1 VIFFHTDGD
10 ELCAVSD
17 ILEFF
22 GHASGLGT
30 NFTKCS
36 VSPVSCSE
44 EKAARAVVVMECEL
58 APCPFKFL
66 GIPLAI
72 IRLPCSAYQP
82 VIDRIADKLPTWKA
96 SMMPRAGRPALIKSV
111 LAAIPLHQLIVLS
124 LNKNALKQVN
134 KILRSFLW
142 VGRKDAKG
150 RQCHVNWDKVARL
163 LWYGARGNPTSPSH
177 SAIRKQVN
185 KILRGFLWVGRKDA
199 KGGQCHANWGKV
211 ATLLWYG
218 GLGIPDLTR
227 TAISLWV
234 RWLWRMRTYPSRP
247 WRGLDM

>member
-10 ELCAVSD
+10 ELCAVCD

-72 IRLPCSAYQP
+72 IRLPCEAYQP

-124 LNKNALKQVN
+124 LNKKARKQAN
-134 KILRSFLW
+134 KILRM
-142 VGRKDAKG
+142 
-150 RQCHVNWDKVARL
+150 
-163 LWYGARGNPTSPSH
+163 
-177 SAIRKQVN
+177 
-185 KILRGFLWVGRKDA
+185 
-199 KGGQCHANWGKV
+199 GGQEGCEGW
-211 ATLLWYG
+211 TLSCQ
-218 GLGIPDLTR
+218 LGQGCQAVL
-227 TAISLWV
+227 V
-234 RWLWRMRTYPSRP
+234 RWFGHPRP
-247 WRGLDM
+247 CTEGHQPPCPLVCSSPGMKVRCSISPA